1 METAAEAP
9 QLVLEVPHYILI
21 FVIAVSC
28 FTGIGLQFL
37 AWRHRKPGI
46 PRYGHKDS
54 FFRKKDQMYT
64 EQGMYYIRLQKKL
77 MYIMLGAMILFFI
90 MVQPDQPPPPQ

>member
-1 METAAEAP
+1 MEAYADVP
-9 QLVLEVPHYILI
+9 QVVLEFPHYILI
-21 FVIAVSC
+21 FVIGAAC

-37 AWRHRKPGI
+37 AWRHRMPGI

-77 MYIMLGAMILFFI
+77 MYVMLGAMILFFI
-90 MVQPDQPPPPQ
+90 MVQPDQAPPLQ